1 MKSRAKLSYKN
12 NYMIIRGE
20 DLNMVHLSE
29 IHTLLIDS
37 TAVTIS
43 SFLLSEMTK
52 KKIKVVFCDEKRN
65 PQFELVPYYGSH
77 NTSKKIRQQIE
88 WEEKAKKMVWTEII
102 RQKITNQMRLLEKNK
117 IIGFLKLQ
125 EYLEQIEF
133 FDVTNREGHAAK
145 VYFNSLFGKD
155 FSRDDEN
162 DINAALDYGYSI
174 ILSSFNKEI
183 VSNGYLTQL
192 GIRHSNEF
200 NPFNLTS
207 DLMEPFRI
215 IVDECVFC
223 NLGRLFNHEY
233 KLDLIDLLNKKAD
246 FSGRNMYISN
256 IIPIYLRSIFNAIE
270 KVNLKELQLFEF
282 T

>member
-1 MKSRAKLSYKN
+1 
-12 NYMIIRGE
+12 MIIRGE